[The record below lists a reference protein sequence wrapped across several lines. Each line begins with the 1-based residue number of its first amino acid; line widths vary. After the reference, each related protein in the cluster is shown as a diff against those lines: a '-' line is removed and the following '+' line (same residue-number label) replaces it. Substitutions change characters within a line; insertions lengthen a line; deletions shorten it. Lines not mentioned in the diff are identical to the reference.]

1 MWLHAHLMR
10 ATAARLLLALK
21 GYGCDLPSHKD
32 PERDPQS
39 SPSGSTP
46 QLVAAVAAHGPNCRW
61 RCACWTHCTL
71 CMLDTLQM
79 EMRMLDKL
87 NERPEL
93 AERLKAVATQLNL
106 VEEEVRLC
114 LAAVAR

>member
-1 MWLHAHLMR
+1 
-10 ATAARLLLALK
+10 
-21 GYGCDLPSHKD
+21 
-32 PERDPQS
+32 
-39 SPSGSTP
+39 
-46 QLVAAVAAHGPNCRW
+46 
-61 RCACWTHCTL
+61 
-71 CMLDTLQM
+71 MLDTLQM